1 MPRRAAAKM
10 MLLTHP
16 GHWRHYLGGSQCALV

>member
-16 GHWRHYLGGSQCALV
+16 GHWR